1 MSGQQTLQG
10 QGAVVVGAT
19 SGIGHAVAH
28 ALARHGAGVVVN
40 GRNEAGVKRT
50 VESLTL
56 AGHRAVGVPGSAA
69 DEHTATELV
78 ATCERTFG
86 AIDILVNCA
95 GIAEP
100 AESSILDV
108 TARQWRDLLDSHLTT
123 TFNTCR
129 AAAPAMVAR
138 GRGSIINT
146 SSFAYLGDY
155 GGTGYAAGK
164 GAVNSLTLAIAAELA
179 EHGVRANVV
188 CPGAKTRLSSGFAYE
203 AKILELY
210 RRGMLDELSKDAALD
225 APPADYVAQLYLYL
239 ARREAGN
246 VTGQIFVAAGGFV
259 GRYDRPT
266 PAILG
271 FRDHNDSPPWS
282 QDELHTM
289 IARDTAGAGKK

>member
-1 MSGQQTLQG
+1 MSGQQTLWG
-10 QGAVVVGAT
+10 RGAVVVGAT

-28 ALARHGAGVVVN
+28 ALARNGAGVVVN
-40 GRNEAGVKRT
+40 GRNDAAVERT
-50 VESLTL
+50 VNSITL
-56 AGHRAVGVPGSAA
+56 AGQRATGVAGSAA
-69 DEHTATELV
+69 DEGV
-78 ATCERTFG
+78 ANALIDTCVRTFG
-86 AIDILVNCA
+86 TIDILVNCA

-108 TARQWRDLLDSHLTT
+108 TTRDWRALLDSHLTT

-129 AAAPAMVAR
+129 AAAPKMVAQR
-138 GRGSIINT
+138 RGSIINT

-179 EHGVRANVV
+179 EHEVRANVV

-203 AKILELY
+203 AKIMELY
-210 RRGMLDELSKDAALD
+210 RRGMLDEISKNAALD
-225 APPADYVAQLYLYL
+225 APPAEYVAQLYLYL
-239 ARREAGN
+239 AGTQARA
-246 VTGQIFVAAGGFV
+246 VTGQIFVAAGGFL

-271 FRDHNDSPPWS
+271 FRDHNDTPPWTP
-282 QDELHTM
+282 DELHRM
-289 IARDTAGAGKK
+289 ITGSKEQAGTA

>member
-1 MSGQQTLQG
+1 MSGQQTLWG
-10 QGAVVVGAT
+10 RGAVVVGAT

-40 GRNEAGVKRT
+40 GRNESAVERT
-50 VESLTL
+50 VNSLTL
-56 AGHRAVGVPGSAA
+56 AGQRAVGLAGSAA
-69 DEHTATELV
+69 DETV
-78 ATCERTFG
+78 ATALVDTCVRTFG
-86 AIDILVNCA
+86 TIDILVNCA

-108 TARQWRDLLDSHLTT
+108 TTRDWRALLDSHLTT

-129 AAAPAMVAR
+129 AAAPKMVAQR
-138 GRGSIINT
+138 RGSIINT

-179 EHGVRANVV
+179 EHEVRANVV

-203 AKILELY
+203 AKIMELY
-210 RRGMLDELSKDAALD
+210 RRGMLDEMSKDAALD
-225 APPADYVAQLYLYL
+225 APPAEYVAPLYLYL
-239 ARREAGN
+239 AGSEARE

-266 PAILG
+266 PSILG
-271 FRDHNDSPPWS
+271 FRDHTDTPPWTPA
-282 QDELHTM
+282 ELHRM
-289 IARDTAGAGKK
+289 ITGSKEPAGPV